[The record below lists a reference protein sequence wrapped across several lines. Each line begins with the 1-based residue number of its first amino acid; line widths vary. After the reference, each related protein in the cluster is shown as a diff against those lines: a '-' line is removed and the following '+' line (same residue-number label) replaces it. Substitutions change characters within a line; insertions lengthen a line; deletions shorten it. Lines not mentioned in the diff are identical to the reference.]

1 MYLLF
6 LLIQHIVYIPEVVDM
21 LLVLVEHSIR
31 FLPDT
36 EWQTPPSVPSFFELQ
51 QPSVALY
58 RPKHKTSVYV
68 NIIHVVLSYPFTSVM
83 LGADV

>member
-1 MYLLF
+1 MYFLF
-6 LLIQHIVYIPEVVDM
+6 LLIQHILYIPEAVGM
-21 LLVLVEHSIR
+21 LLMLVEHSIH

-51 QPSVALY
+51 QSSVALY
-58 RPKHKTSVYV
+58 RPKDKPSVYV
-68 NIIHVVLSYPFTSVM
+68 NIIQVDLSYPFTSVM